1 MVGKIRQTTMKEL
14 RQLTDT
20 TVAKTKTVDRPDWE
34 KPWVAAE
41 TGKTLLP
48 FRQTVPS

>member
-1 MVGKIRQTTMKEL
+1 MTEL
-14 RQLTDT
+14 RQLTNT
-20 TVAKTKTVDRPDWE
+20 TVAKTKTVDRTDWE

-48 FRQTVPS
+48 FRQTITS